1 MLLQLREKLKS
12 LVSMQYEHPKL
23 QKLMEVLHE
32 HFASDGSN
40 SRVIVFTSLRD
51 TVFDIVGTLE
61 RNKHPS
67 IKAKSECLLRWLPG
81 PLFDAD
87 GLSAKDRE
95 HLLGSSR

>member
-1 MLLQLREKLKS
+1 
-12 LVSMQYEHPKL
+12 MQYEHPKL
-23 QKLMEVLHE
+23 QKLMEVLNE
-32 HFASDGSN
+32 HFASEGPN

-51 TVFDIVGTLE
+51 TVFDIVETLE

-67 IKAKSECLLRWLPG
+67 IKAKSKDLRRLLPDSM
-81 PLFDAD
+81 FVDAD